1 MAIALAT
8 PALADEG
15 WVIQRFA
22 SDITIQNDASLRIV
36 EAIDVDFGAQQ
47 RHGIFRNIPVRYR
60 WDDTHLRVYRLE
72 VRSVTDAAEKP
83 IRFALSDAGADKVIK
98 IGDPDRTVS
107 GRQTYR
113 ITYDVSGAMN
123 AFGDHDELFWNVN
136 GGSWDVRAQAV
147 TATVHAPAALQ
158 RVTCYQ
164 GPAGSDEACRATT
177 TASGAEFAATRP
189 FPPRGQLTIVA
200 AVAKGVVTGP
210 RQLHLSYVHTPMRYA
225 WELRDEYLRA
235 AGLDR
240 GLRGWAAR
248 FVLERL
254 RHWDVRSARGVDVF
268 LANSA
273 HVAQR
278 IRKAYRRDAEV
289 LYPPVDVDA
298 FPMREAKEDFYLT
311 VSRLEPYKRIDLL
324 VDAFAAR
331 RERRLIIIGGGPEM
345 QRLRSKATPNVE
357 LLGRL
362 PTPAV
367 RDHMQ
372 RARAFLFAGIE
383 DFGIVMAEAQA
394 CGTPV
399 IALARGGAAEIVR
412 DDTGLLFS
420 EQTAAALGD
429 AVQRFEEDR
438 GRFAAAACRENALR
452 FDGRRFRERFAELV
466 RAHWERFAMQSAP
479 CS

>member
-1 MAIALAT
+1 VRPAAAPRIAVVHEWL
-8 PALADEG
+8 LD
-15 WVIQRFA
+15 FA
-22 SDITIQNDASLRIV
+22 GSERV
-36 EAIDVDFGAQQ
+36 
-47 RHGIFRNIPVRYR
+47 VREI
-60 WDDTHLRVYRLE
+60 LE
-72 VRSVTDAAEKP
+72 VLPQADLFTLIDRPDEELRAAIPRRARATSFLQSLPRPQRWLRYYVPLMPLAVKQ
-83 IRFALSDAGADKVIK
+83 L
-98 IGDPDRTVS
+98 
-107 GRQTYR
+107 
-113 ITYDVSGAMN
+113 DVSAY
-123 AFGDHDELFWNVN
+123 D
-136 GGSWDVRAQAV
+136 
-147 TATVHAPAALQ
+147 
-158 RVTCYQ
+158 
-164 GPAGSDEACRATT
+164 
-177 TASGAEFAATRP
+177 
-189 FPPRGQLTIVA
+189 IVISSSH
-200 AVAKGVVTGP
+200 AVAKGVVTRP

-254 RHWDVRSARGVDVF
+254 RRWDVRSASGVDVF

-278 IRKAYRRDAEV
+278 IQKAYGRDAEV

-298 FPMREAKEDFYLT
+298 FPVRETKEDFYLT

-324 VDAFAAR
+324 VEAFAAR
-331 RERRLIIIGGGPEM
+331 RERRLIIIGSGPEM
-345 QRLRSKATPNVE
+345 RRLRSKATPNVE

-362 PTPAV
+362 PTPEV

-420 EQTAAALGD
+420 EQTAEALRE
-429 AVQRFEEDR
+429 AVQRFEQER

-452 FDGRRFRERFAELV
+452 FDRRRFRQRFAELV
-466 RAHWERFAMQSAP
+466 RSHWEGFAMQGALRS
-479 CS
+479 